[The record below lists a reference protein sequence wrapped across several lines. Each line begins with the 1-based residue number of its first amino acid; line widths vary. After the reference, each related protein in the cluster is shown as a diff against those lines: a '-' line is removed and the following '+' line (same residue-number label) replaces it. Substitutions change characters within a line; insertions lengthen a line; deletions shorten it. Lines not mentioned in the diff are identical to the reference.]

1 MYVISPLTVYS
12 HILTLIATYST
23 MVGGVISDIY
33 HAEDRNTP
41 MALFAGAALFGTGLG
56 PLIAGNIV
64 ARTSWRWIY
73 WSHGIVSAGFVIFM
87 YFFLKETRGSILL
100 SRKARALNKWYDS
113 LEEAGYYGL
122 LVPSEE
128 PGKRV
133 VRRIR
138 WKVKADEE
146 RQSIVQMIS
155 VSCYRPFRK
164 TIMPC
169 ILVMEL
175 TGCRFAVHG
184 ACCFLFFALG
194 SL

>member
-1 MYVISPLTVYS
+1 
-12 HILTLIATYST
+12 

-73 WSHGIVSAGFVIFM
+73 WSHGIASAGFVVIM

-100 SRKARALNKWYDS
+100 SRKAHALNKWYDS

-122 LVPSEE
+122 LLPSEE
-128 PGKRV
+128 PEKRV

-164 TIMPC
+164 FIIPYSDDRADCWLQTCYSRNP
-169 ILVMEL
+169 L
-175 TGCRFAVHG
+175 FSS
-184 ACCFLFFALG
+184 FLSG
-194 SL
+194 